1 MAPTKPLLI
10 VDGDALAHRAYYALG
25 SVTAPDGRPIGLLQG
40 TIAMLAGAWDAFAP
54 RAIAFAVDS
63 REESERH
70 ALVPAY
76 QAQRVGEV
84 DDDLIDQLD
93 ALPALVRAFG
103 IPAICVPPWEA
114 DDVCATLATLEEAA
128 GGTALVLTHDRD
140 AYQLASARTTIIR
153 PVSGVSEVEH
163 VDPDGVVERYGVRP
177 DQVPD
182 LISLRGDPSDNIPG
196 ARGIGAKTA
205 AELLQFIKAYA
216 TVFHDAV
223 AQLSTDG
230 GVVSLEAIRAV
241 LSNEATVR
249 EQEAMKEQ
257 EAEQQAAARTAAMAD
272 IRNSSWVVRAAGAF
286 GMMDES

>member
-1 MAPTKPLLI
+1 MAQSKPLLI

-76 QAQRVGEV
+76 QAQRVGEA

-205 AELLQFIKAYA
+205 AELLQRFN
-216 TVFHDAV
+216 D
-223 AQLSTDG
+223 LE
-230 GVVSLEAIRAV
+230 GVIANADTLTPARSRAV
-241 LSNEATVR
+241 TEAADELRAFRTIATMQR
-249 EQEAMKEQ
+249 ALPIELPP
-257 EAEQQAAARTAAMAD
+257 TAAPD
-272 IRNSSWVVRAAGAF
+272 WAAGAAACAAA
-286 GMMDES
+286 GMARLAERLRERA

>member
-1 MAPTKPLLI
+1 MAQSKPLLI

-76 QAQRVGEV
+76 QAQRVGEA

-205 AELLQFIKAYA
+205 AELLQRLNDLEGVIANA
-216 TVFHDAV
+216 DTLTPARSRAV
-223 AQLSTDG
+223 A
-230 GVVSLEAIRAV
+230 EAANELRTFRTIATMQRA
-241 LSNEATVR
+241 LPIELPP
-249 EQEAMKEQ
+249 
-257 EAEQQAAARTAAMAD
+257 TAAPD
-272 IRNSSWVVRAAGAF
+272 WAAGAAACAAA
-286 GMMDES
+286 GMARLADRLRERV

>member
-1 MAPTKPLLI
+1 MAQSKPLLI

-76 QAQRVGEV
+76 QAQRVGEA

-205 AELLQFIKAYA
+205 AELLQRFN
-216 TVFHDAV
+216 D
-223 AQLSTDG
+223 LE
-230 GVVSLEAIRAV
+230 GVIANADTLTPARSRAV
-241 LSNEATVR
+241 TEAANELRAFRTIATMQR
-249 EQEAMKEQ
+249 ALPIELPP
-257 EAEQQAAARTAAMAD
+257 TAAPD
-272 IRNSSWVVRAAGAF
+272 WAAGAAACAAA
-286 GMMDES
+286 GMARLADRLRERV

>member
-1 MAPTKPLLI
+1 MAQSKPLLI

-76 QAQRVGEV
+76 QAQRVGEA

-163 VDPDGVVERYGVRP
+163 VDPDGVLERYGVRP

-205 AELLQFIKAYA
+205 AELLQRFNDLEGVIANAA
-216 TVFHDAV
+216 TLTPARSRAV
-223 AQLSTDG
+223 A
-230 GVVSLEAIRAV
+230 EAADELRAFRTI
-241 LSNEATVR
+241 ATMQR
-249 EQEAMKEQ
+249 ALPIELPP
-257 EAEQQAAARTAAMAD
+257 TAAPD
-272 IRNSSWVVRAAGAF
+272 WAAGAAACAAA
-286 GMMDES
+286 GMARLADRLRERV

>member
-1 MAPTKPLLI
+1 MAQSKPLLI

-76 QAQRVGEV
+76 QAQRVGEA

-205 AELLQFIKAYA
+205 AELLQRFNDLEGVIANAA
-216 TVFHDAV
+216 TLTPARSRAV
-223 AQLSTDG
+223 A
-230 GVVSLEAIRAV
+230 EAADKLRAFRTI
-241 LSNEATVR
+241 ATMQR
-249 EQEAMKEQ
+249 ALPIELPPTA
-257 EAEQQAAARTAAMAD
+257 APDWATGATACAAAGMARLAD
-272 IRNSSWVVRAAGAF
+272 RLRERV
-286 GMMDES
+286 

>member
-1 MAPTKPLLI
+1 VAQSKPLLI

-76 QAQRVGEV
+76 QAQRVGEA

-205 AELLQFIKAYA
+205 AELLQRFN
-216 TVFHDAV
+216 D
-223 AQLSTDG
+223 LE
-230 GVVSLEAIRAV
+230 GVIANADTLTPARSRAV
-241 LSNEATVR
+241 TEAANELRAFRTIATMQR
-249 EQEAMKEQ
+249 ALPIELPP
-257 EAEQQAAARTAAMAD
+257 TAAPD
-272 IRNSSWVVRAAGAF
+272 WAAGAAACAAA
-286 GMMDES
+286 GMARLAERLRERA

>member
-1 MAPTKPLLI
+1 VAPTKPLLI

-177 DQVPD
+177 EQVPD

-205 AELLQFIKAYA
+205 AELLQRFNDLEGVIANAA
-216 TVFHDAV
+216 TLTPARSRAV
-223 AQLSTDG
+223 A
-230 GVVSLEAIRAV
+230 EAADELRAFRTI
-241 LSNEATVR
+241 ATMQR
-249 EQEAMKEQ
+249 ALPIELPP
-257 EAEQQAAARTAAMAD
+257 TAAPD
-272 IRNSSWVVRAAGAF
+272 WAAGAAACAAA
-286 GMMDES
+286 GMARLADRLRERV

>member
-84 DDDLIDQLD
+84 NDDLIDQLD

-177 DQVPD
+177 EQVPD

-205 AELLQFIKAYA
+205 AELLQRFNDLEGVIANAA
-216 TVFHDAV
+216 TLTPARSRAV
-223 AQLSTDG
+223 A
-230 GVVSLEAIRAV
+230 EAADELRAFRTI
-241 LSNEATVR
+241 ATMQR
-249 EQEAMKEQ
+249 ALPIELPP
-257 EAEQQAAARTAAMAD
+257 TAAPD
-272 IRNSSWVVRAAGAF
+272 WAAGAAACAAA
-286 GMMDES
+286 GMARLADRLRERV

>member
-1 MAPTKPLLI
+1 VAPTKPLLI

-40 TIAMLAGAWDAFAP
+40 TIAMLAGAGDAFAP

-84 DDDLIDQLD
+84 DEDLIDQLD

-205 AELLQFIKAYA
+205 AELLQRFNDLEGVIANA
-216 TVFHDAV
+216 TTLTPARSRAV
-223 AQLSTDG
+223 A
-230 GVVSLEAIRAV
+230 EAADELRAFRTI
-241 LSNEATVR
+241 ATMQR
-249 EQEAMKEQ
+249 ALPIELPL
-257 EAEQQAAARTAAMAD
+257 TAAPD
-272 IRNSSWVVRAAGAF
+272 WAAGAAACAAA
-286 GMMDES
+286 GMARLADRLRERV

>member
-84 DDDLIDQLD
+84 DEDLIDQLD

-205 AELLQFIKAYA
+205 AELLQRFNDLEGVIANAA
-216 TVFHDAV
+216 TLTPARSRAV
-223 AQLSTDG
+223 A
-230 GVVSLEAIRAV
+230 EAADELRAFRTI
-241 LSNEATVR
+241 ATMQR
-249 EQEAMKEQ
+249 ALPIELPP
-257 EAEQQAAARTAAMAD
+257 TAAPD
-272 IRNSSWVVRAAGAF
+272 WAAGAAACAAA
-286 GMMDES
+286 GMARLADRLRERV

>member
-1 MAPTKPLLI
+1 VAPTKPLLI

-84 DDDLIDQLD
+84 NDDLIDQLD

-177 DQVPD
+177 EQVPD

-205 AELLQFIKAYA
+205 AELLQRFNDLEGVIANAA
-216 TVFHDAV
+216 TLTPARSRAV
-223 AQLSTDG
+223 A
-230 GVVSLEAIRAV
+230 EAADELRAFRTI
-241 LSNEATVR
+241 ATMQR
-249 EQEAMKEQ
+249 ALPIELPP
-257 EAEQQAAARTAAMAD
+257 TAAPD
-272 IRNSSWVVRAAGAF
+272 WAAGAAACAAA
-286 GMMDES
+286 GMARLADRLRERV

>member
-84 DDDLIDQLD
+84 DEDLIDQLD
-93 ALPALVRAFG
+93 ALPALVHAFG

-205 AELLQFIKAYA
+205 AELLQRFTDLEGVIANAA
-216 TVFHDAV
+216 TLTPARSRAV
-223 AQLSTDG
+223 A
-230 GVVSLEAIRAV
+230 EAADELRAFRTI
-241 LSNEATVR
+241 ATMQR
-249 EQEAMKEQ
+249 ALPIELPP
-257 EAEQQAAARTAAMAD
+257 TAAPD
-272 IRNSSWVVRAAGAF
+272 WAAGAAACAAA
-286 GMMDES
+286 GMARLADRLRERV

>member
-1 MAPTKPLLI
+1 VAQSKPLLI

-76 QAQRVGEV
+76 QAQRVGEA

-205 AELLQFIKAYA
+205 AELLQRFN
-216 TVFHDAV
+216 D
-223 AQLSTDG
+223 LE
-230 GVVSLEAIRAV
+230 GVIANADTLTPARSRAV
-241 LSNEATVR
+241 TEAANELRAFRTIATMQR
-249 EQEAMKEQ
+249 ALPIELPP
-257 EAEQQAAARTAAMAD
+257 TAAPD
-272 IRNSSWVVRAAGAF
+272 WAAGAAACAAA
-286 GMMDES
+286 GMARLADRLRERV

>member
-205 AELLQFIKAYA
+205 AELLQRFTDLEGVIANAA
-216 TVFHDAV
+216 TLTPARSRAV
-223 AQLSTDG
+223 A
-230 GVVSLEAIRAV
+230 EAADELRAFRTI
-241 LSNEATVR
+241 ATMQR
-249 EQEAMKEQ
+249 ALPIELPP
-257 EAEQQAAARTAAMAD
+257 TAAPD
-272 IRNSSWVVRAAGAF
+272 WAAGAAACAAA
-286 GMMDES
+286 GMARLADRLRERV

>member
-1 MAPTKPLLI
+1 VAPTKPLLI

-84 DDDLIDQLD
+84 NDDLIDQLD

-205 AELLQFIKAYA
+205 AELLQRFTDLEGVIANAA
-216 TVFHDAV
+216 TLTPARSRAV
-223 AQLSTDG
+223 A
-230 GVVSLEAIRAV
+230 EAADELRAFRTI
-241 LSNEATVR
+241 ATMQR
-249 EQEAMKEQ
+249 ALPIELPP
-257 EAEQQAAARTAAMAD
+257 TAAPD
-272 IRNSSWVVRAAGAF
+272 WAAGAAACAAA
-286 GMMDES
+286 GMARLADRLRERV

>member
-1 MAPTKPLLI
+1 MAQSKPLLI

-76 QAQRVGEV
+76 QAQRVGEA

-205 AELLQFIKAYA
+205 AELLQRFN
-216 TVFHDAV
+216 D
-223 AQLSTDG
+223 LE
-230 GVVSLEAIRAV
+230 GVIANADTLTPAPSRAV
-241 LSNEATVR
+241 TEAANELRTFRTIATMQR
-249 EQEAMKEQ
+249 ALPIELPP
-257 EAEQQAAARTAAMAD
+257 TAAPD
-272 IRNSSWVVRAAGAF
+272 WAAGAAACAAA
-286 GMMDES
+286 GMARLADRLRERV

>member
-1 MAPTKPLLI
+1 MAQSKPLLI

-76 QAQRVGEV
+76 QAQRVGEA

-205 AELLQFIKAYA
+205 AELLQRFNDLEGVIANAA
-216 TVFHDAV
+216 TLTPAR
-223 AQLSTDG
+223 S
-230 GVVSLEAIRAV
+230 RAV
-241 LSNEATVR
+241 TEAANELRAFRTIATMQR
-249 EQEAMKEQ
+249 ALPIELPP
-257 EAEQQAAARTAAMAD
+257 TAAPD
-272 IRNSSWVVRAAGAF
+272 WAAGAAACAAA
-286 GMMDES
+286 GMARLADRLRERV

>member
-84 DDDLIDQLD
+84 NDDLIDQLD

-205 AELLQFIKAYA
+205 AELLQRFNDLEGVIANAA
-216 TVFHDAV
+216 TLTPARSRAV
-223 AQLSTDG
+223 A
-230 GVVSLEAIRAV
+230 EAADELRAFRTI
-241 LSNEATVR
+241 ATMQR
-249 EQEAMKEQ
+249 ALPIELPP
-257 EAEQQAAARTAAMAD
+257 TAAPD
-272 IRNSSWVVRAAGAF
+272 WAAGAAACAAA
-286 GMMDES
+286 GMARLADRLRERV

>member
-1 MAPTKPLLI
+1 MAQSKPLLI

-40 TIAMLAGAWDAFAP
+40 TISMLVGAWDAFAP

-70 ALVPAY
+70 TLVPAY
-76 QAQRVGEV
+76 QAQRVGEA
-84 DDDLIDQLD
+84 DDALVDQLD
-93 ALPALVRAFG
+93 ALPVLVRTFG

-128 GGTALVLTHDRD
+128 GGTAFVLTHDRD

-153 PVSGVSEVEH
+153 PVSGVSEVEY

-205 AELLQFIKAYA
+205 AELLQRYGDLEGVIANA
-216 TVFHDAV
+216 DALTPARSRAV
-223 AQLSTDG
+223 AETADEL
-230 GVVSLEAIRAV
+230 RAFRTI
-241 LSNEATVR
+241 ATMQR
-249 EQEAMKEQ
+249 ALPIELPP
-257 EAEQQAAARTAAMAD
+257 TAAPD
-272 IRNSSWVVRAAGAF
+272 WAAGAAACAAA
-286 GMMDES
+286 GMARLAGRLAERA

>member
-1 MAPTKPLLI
+1 MAQSKPLLI

-76 QAQRVGEV
+76 QAQRVGEA

-205 AELLQFIKAYA
+205 AELLQRFN
-216 TVFHDAV
+216 D
-223 AQLSTDG
+223 LE
-230 GVVSLEAIRAV
+230 GVIANADTLTPARSRAV
-241 LSNEATVR
+241 TEAANELRAFRTIATMQR
-249 EQEAMKEQ
+249 ALPIELPP
-257 EAEQQAAARTAAMAD
+257 TAAPD
-272 IRNSSWVVRAAGAF
+272 WAAGAAACAAA
-286 GMMDES
+286 GMARLAERLRERA

>member
-205 AELLQFIKAYA
+205 AELLQRFNDLEGVIANAA
-216 TVFHDAV
+216 TLTPARSRAV
-223 AQLSTDG
+223 A
-230 GVVSLEAIRAV
+230 EAADELRAFRTI
-241 LSNEATVR
+241 ATMQR
-249 EQEAMKEQ
+249 ALPIELPP
-257 EAEQQAAARTAAMAD
+257 TAAPD
-272 IRNSSWVVRAAGAF
+272 WAAGAAACAAA
-286 GMMDES
+286 GMARLADRLRERV

>member
-84 DDDLIDQLD
+84 NDDLIDQLD

-205 AELLQFIKAYA
+205 AELLQRFTDLEGVIANAA
-216 TVFHDAV
+216 TLTPARSRAV
-223 AQLSTDG
+223 A
-230 GVVSLEAIRAV
+230 EAADELRAFRTI
-241 LSNEATVR
+241 ATMQR
-249 EQEAMKEQ
+249 ALPIELPP
-257 EAEQQAAARTAAMAD
+257 TAAPD
-272 IRNSSWVVRAAGAF
+272 WAAGAAACAAA
-286 GMMDES
+286 GMARLADRLRERV

>member
-177 DQVPD
+177 EQVPD

-205 AELLQFIKAYA
+205 AELLQRFNDLEGVIANAA
-216 TVFHDAV
+216 TLTPARSRAV
-223 AQLSTDG
+223 A
-230 GVVSLEAIRAV
+230 EAADELRAFRTI
-241 LSNEATVR
+241 ATMQR
-249 EQEAMKEQ
+249 ALPIELPP
-257 EAEQQAAARTAAMAD
+257 TAAPD
-272 IRNSSWVVRAAGAF
+272 WAAGAAACAAA
-286 GMMDES
+286 GMARLADRLRERV

>member
-40 TIAMLAGAWDAFAP
+40 TIAMLAGAGDAFAP

-84 DDDLIDQLD
+84 DEDLIDQLD

-205 AELLQFIKAYA
+205 AELLQRFTDLEGVIANAA
-216 TVFHDAV
+216 TLTPARSRAV
-223 AQLSTDG
+223 A
-230 GVVSLEAIRAV
+230 EAADELRAFRTI
-241 LSNEATVR
+241 ATMQR
-249 EQEAMKEQ
+249 ALPIELPP
-257 EAEQQAAARTAAMAD
+257 TAAPD
-272 IRNSSWVVRAAGAF
+272 WAAGAAACAAA
-286 GMMDES
+286 GMARLADRLRERV